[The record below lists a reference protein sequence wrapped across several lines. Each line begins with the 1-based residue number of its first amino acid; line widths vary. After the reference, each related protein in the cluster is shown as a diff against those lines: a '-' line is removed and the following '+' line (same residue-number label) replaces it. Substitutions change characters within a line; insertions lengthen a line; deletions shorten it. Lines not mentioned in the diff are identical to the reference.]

1 MTAELIVMIFNQK
14 GDTRDVWSVLEKLHN
29 ARKIRLKNAVLVER
43 DASGKAFI
51 QQHRNFPTWDRAFD
65 DSFIL
70 LFTNALFT
78 EDAEIHK
85 RELIA
90 SVFDECFVEELEK
103 AWLPHSSALL
113 IFIPSNSL
121 VNSQR
126 LLDYL
131 TEYSGTLMYTTLP
144 ERVIDS
150 ILELSR
156 NEAVTG
162 FTSPGEVPIAEGK

>member
-1 MTAELIVMIFNQK
+1 MTAELIVMIFNQN
-14 GDTRDVWSVLEKLHN
+14 GETRDVWRALENLHK
-29 ARKIRLKNAVLVER
+29 ARDIGLKNAVLVER

-51 QQHRNFPTWDRAFD
+51 QQHSHFPTWDRAFD

-78 EDAEIHK
+78 EDAETHK

-90 SVFDECFVEELEK
+90 SVFDECFVGEFEK
-103 AWLPHSSALL
+103 AWQPNSSAMV
-113 IFIPSNSL
+113 IYIPRNSL

-131 TEYSGTLMYTTLP
+131 SEYSGTLMYTTLP
-144 ERVIDS
+144 EQVIDS

-156 NEAVTG
+156 NEAVIG
-162 FTSPGEVPIAEGK
+162 FTSPVEVPIAEG